1 MNPSFT
7 SPSLPEQFVT
17 RFSADYPNIA
27 ARVLAAMNETPSPA
41 LNLNARKHAPLPET
55 VGRVDWNLNG
65 FYLPSGFSP
74 VFDPTWHAGGYY
86 MMEAASQSVAHVL
99 SALALPPNLRALDL
113 CAAPGGKSSVL
124 LNALPDDAVVVSNE
138 IIRSRA
144 NILYEN
150 AVKWGCDNHV
160 VSHSDPQ
167 ALAATGIT
175 FDLILVD
182 APCSGEGMFR
192 KDVNARTE
200 WSIDNVNQ
208 CALRQRDILTA
219 ATEMMAQAG
228 YLIYSTC
235 TFADDENDAQIHT
248 LLASGLWQLVPIDFS
263 AVSSENRPLAT
274 RYGWQFL
281 PGITRSEGLY
291 ICALQFIGQPT
302 VQRRKIV
309 PHFHPFKGSIPFQSP
324 FEAAAETLVTEG
336 QRVWHMH
343 PAVQAVTNH
352 LRSFKTPLLKAGI
365 AVGSVKGKDVLPDH
379 ELALWNAM
387 PTTGGLEMD
396 VPEALAYLRGHS
408 QRGNYP
414 KGWHV
419 VLHEG
424 HALGWLK
431 SVGDRWNNAYP
442 QHWKL
447 RS

>member
-1 MNPSFT
+1 MNPT
-7 SPSLPEQFVT
+7 SPDLPEKFIT
-17 RFSADYPNIA
+17 RFSADYPKYA
-27 ARVLAAMNETPSPA
+27 PRVLAAMDESPSLA
-41 LNLNARKHAPLPET
+41 LNMNVRKSTPLPET
-55 VGRVDWNLNG
+55 TSRVAWNENG
-65 FYLPSGFSP
+65 FYLPTGYSP
-74 VFDPTWHAGGYY
+74 VLDPLWHAGGYY

-99 SALALPPNLRALDL
+99 AALELPPNLRALDL

-124 LNALPDDAVVVSNE
+124 LNVLPDDAVVVSNE

-144 NILYEN
+144 NILFEN

-192 KDVNARTE
+192 KDVQARAE
-200 WSIDNVNQ
+200 WSVDNVNQ
-208 CALRQRDILTA
+208 CALRQRDILAA
-219 ATEMMAQAG
+219 ATEMMAEGG
-228 YLIYSTC
+228 YLVYSTC
-235 TFADDENDAQIHT
+235 TFAEAENDAQIDA
-248 LLASGLWQLVPIDFS
+248 LLASELWQLVPIDFS
-263 AVSSENRPLAT
+263 GMPSEHQPVAT

-291 ICALQFIGQPT
+291 MSVLQFISKPD
-302 VQRRKIV
+302 VQRRKITT
-309 PHFHPFKGSIPFQSP
+309 HFHPYKGSIPFGNP
-324 FEAAAETLVTEG
+324 FGETAETLVADG

-365 AVGSVKGKDVLPDH
+365 AVGSVKGTTVLPDH

-387 PTTGGLEMD
+387 PSAGGLEMELA
-396 VPEALAYLRGHS
+396 EALAYLRGQS
-408 QRGNYP
+408 QRGSYP
-414 KGWHV
+414 KGWHL
-419 VLHEG
+419 VLHQG

-431 SVGDRWNNAYP
+431 SIGDRWNNAYP